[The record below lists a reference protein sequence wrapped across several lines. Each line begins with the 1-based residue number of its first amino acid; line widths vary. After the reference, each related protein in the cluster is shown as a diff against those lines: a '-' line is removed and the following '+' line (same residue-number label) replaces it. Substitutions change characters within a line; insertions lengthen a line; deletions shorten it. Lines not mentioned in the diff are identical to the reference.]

1 MSHLRIKIER
11 EEGDVRRI
19 TLGGERKKIMMA
31 TYLINNLIST
41 FSTAKPV
48 HEKLN
53 VKRRVDE
60 AYQTD
65 INNLSSGEMS
75 QRHGLMAK

>member
-1 MSHLRIKIER
+1 MKIER
-11 EEGDVRRI
+11 GEGNGVRRI

-31 TYLINNLIST
+31 TYLINNLIT
-41 FSTAKPV
+41 TYSTAKPV

-53 VKRRVDE
+53 VQRRQDQ

-65 INNLSSGEMS
+65 INNLSSG
-75 QRHGLMAK
+75 KP